1 MAAHIAELNES
12 FATVFALVGLD
23 LVVDIE
29 VVNQIR
35 NLVEVCL
42 TVVELAKHNLLHS
55 VSGRIDALYPIVLRE
70 GFQLEDLKVF
80 VVGRL
85 FVEELLVAVGCVHHA
100 KLLAEEIV
108 SAHGSI
114 THSLILLI

>member
-1 MAAHIAELNES
+1 MAAHIAELDES

-35 NLVEVCL
+35 NLVEVRL

-55 VSGRIDALYPIVLRE
+55 VSGRIDALNPIVLRE
-70 GFQLEDLKVF
+70 GLQLEDLEVL

-85 FVEELLVAVGCVHHA
+85 FVEEVLVAVGCIHHA

-108 SAHGSI
+108 SAHDSS